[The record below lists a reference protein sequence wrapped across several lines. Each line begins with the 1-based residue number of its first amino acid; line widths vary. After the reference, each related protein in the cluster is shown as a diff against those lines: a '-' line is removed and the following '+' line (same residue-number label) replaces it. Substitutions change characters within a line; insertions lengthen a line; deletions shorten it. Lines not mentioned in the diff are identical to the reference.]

1 VPTQVILASGDPIA
15 TDVVALGLIKAF
27 GRWDLVTAK
36 GVWEQVQIRRAM
48 ALGLGARGPHEIE
61 FLTADLTGAI
71 VPSPRWSSTFAV
83 MLALFMYNMDTG
95 LSASM
100 GRFIAC
106 AIWRMSGK

>member
-1 VPTQVILASGDPIA
+1 MILASGDPIA

-61 FLTADLTGAI
+61 FLTADLTGGNR
-71 VPSPRWSSTFAV
+71 VFATLV
-83 MLALFMYNMDTG
+83 VDIRRHAG
-95 LSASM
+95 L
-100 GRFIAC
+100 IHV
-106 AIWRMSGK
+106 

>member
-1 VPTQVILASGDPIA
+1 
-15 TDVVALGLIKAF
+15 
-27 GRWDLVTAK
+27 
-36 GVWEQVQIRRAM
+36 M
-48 ALGLGARGPHEIE
+48 
-61 FLTADLTGAI
+61 
-71 VPSPRWSSTFAV
+71 PSPRWSPTFAV